1 MTTLAPSW
9 SERLNQLLPQL
20 IEFRRHLHAHP
31 ELSGEEHQ
39 TAALIAGELR
49 EAGWRVREANR
60 LRSPWWA
67 LVGVAGAW
75 RRAPRL
81 RHTWLASVDQFG
93 PRPAS
98 AQCPGWGL

>member
-49 EAGWRVREANR
+49 
-60 LRSPWWA
+60 
-67 LVGVAGAW
+67 
-75 RRAPRL
+75 
-81 RHTWLASVDQFG
+81 
-93 PRPAS
+93 
-98 AQCPGWGL
+98 

>member
-49 EAGWRVREANR
+49 EAGWRVREGVGRTGVVAELGPEQGPNHGRRVDMDDLPIEERKELAN
-60 LRSPWWA
+60 A
-67 LVGVAGAW
+67 
-75 RRAPRL
+75 
-81 RHTWLASVDQFG
+81 
-93 PRPAS
+93 
-98 AQCPGWGL
+98 